1 MKWLTSI
8 LITLFSLWGYS
19 QIQPNGNSGV
29 RPTAYTNGQPNNSV
43 YIWCGTGNLGSLSY
57 TPTTGTAPYTFNW
70 FQYSNTS
77 FSWNTLTTQTGA
89 TSQVNNLPN
98 GGYRVEVYSSNGTLV
113 ACDIAWVWT
122 ANNTV
127 TANNTL
133 INCSSTNLTGTNTTT
148 PSSFSYYNPPPPQ
161 SLINAGTQITVCFTG
176 THTWVSDLGF
186 YLIGPAACGSP
197 TITLSPNPGS
207 NGQPN
212 ACNSGNDFNNLCFT
226 TAASPNL
233 NVCSAATPLT
243 GTYDSYGAG
252 GGTPI
257 NWAGLVGC
265 NAAQGGW
272 RVQVFDCVS
281 LDVGSLTNATI
292 TFSNL
297 TSICG
302 SPTTIN
308 YNSGNINSAI
318 NDNSCSLASASV
330 YQVPP
335 PNNLTTPITINGT
348 TTQLWS
354 SSPAATIANTSA
366 LNTQA
371 TGLSGITT
379 FSLTSTFSVAGTQIC
394 QNVATTTFSP
404 TAVSTP
410 TVTNVEY
417 CQGASATPLQATG
430 TSLLWYTTATGGTG
444 SATAPTPITTTPGTT
459 SYWVT
464 QTLNGCESG
473 RVEIQ
478 VTIKPKP
485 VVDPI
490 GDISVCIGGVVPNI
504 NFTGTTGSQFSWSNN
519 NTATGLGSTGNGNIP
534 QFTTTSAGTSVVTV
548 TPTLNGCTGNT
559 TSFNIVVASS
569 ITPLFTQVSPICSGG
584 SLAPLP
590 TTSNNGI
597 VGSWSPSLNNT
608 ATTTY
613 TFTPTSGCATNTQ
626 MTIVVNSIPVITQ
639 VQNQQVCVGLQT
651 AAINFQVTPS
661 GASIGWSSSVNIG
674 ITSPGTG
681 NIPAF
686 TTQNTGTT
694 PITSQFSAVASS
706 GGCTS
711 QPMDFTITVNPRPNI
726 IVSSNSPQCVNS
738 TINFQSSGGVT
749 YSWQGPGA
757 WTSNLQNPQIT
768 STTTTQSGT
777 YTVFVT
783 DAYGCEGLATL
794 PVQVNPLPQ
803 VSATSNSPV
812 CEGIAINLFANLN
825 NVSSFSW
832 VGPAG
837 FNSTLPSPVINP
849 ATLSSAGSYT
859 LTAQNQFGCV
869 NAAVV
874 SVVVNQSPPAP
885 LTSPVTYCQDV
896 TSNPLFADPNGSTQ
910 LLWWGTQNTGGTSQL
925 TAPTPT
931 TTNPGVTNYY
941 VSGTLN
947 GCESP
952 RSSIQVTIL
961 PKPNGLINSINPKC
975 EPLCSWIRLSSSNSI
990 TNWNWD
996 IGFGPITGNN
1006 NDSIYNC
1013 YSDSGEYTVK
1023 VSVVDA
1029 NGCTNNL
1036 VFPNWIVVYE
1046 NPTASFSVEPSET
1059 TIIDPNIVFTS
1070 NSVGAN
1076 SLSWNFG
1083 DGDGLTTTVATTTHT
1098 YSSVGTYTITLLTTS
1113 QNLCTDTATGTISIV
1128 EDINIFIP
1136 NSFSPNNDGTNDE
1149 FFPTGTGLSKENY
1162 LMEIYNRWGEM
1173 IFSTKDLSEHWKG
1186 NNSGTTLQDTFVY
1199 KIYLQTIKGN
1209 KIVRTGTV
1217 TLIR

>member
-1 MKWLTSI
+1 MKWLASI

-19 QIQPNGNSGV
+19 QIQPVGNSGV
-29 RPTAYTNGQPNNSV
+29 RPTSYTNGQPNNSV
-43 YIWCGTGNLGSLSY
+43 YIWCGTGSLGSLSY
-57 TPTTGTAPYTFNW
+57 TPTSGTAPYTFNW

-77 FSWNTLTTQTGA
+77 FSWNTYTTQNGA

-148 PSSFSYYNPPPPQ
+148 PSSFNYYNPPPPQ

-233 NVCSAATPLT
+233 NVCNATTPLT

-252 GGTPI
+252 ATPI

-354 SSPAATIANTSA
+354 SSPASTITTATS
-366 LNTQA
+366 LNTTA
-371 TGLSGITT
+371 TGLTGVTT
-379 FSLTSTFSVAGTQIC
+379 FSLTSTFSVGGTQIC

-404 TAVSTP
+404 TPITNPTANNVS
-410 TVTNVEY
+410 Y
-417 CQGASATPLQATG
+417 CENDPATPLQATG
-430 TSLLWYTTATGGTG
+430 TSLLWYTSATGGTG
-444 SATAPTPITTTPGTT
+444 SAVAPTPVTTTPGTT

-473 RVEIQ
+473 RVEVI
-478 VTIKPKP
+478 VTVKPKP
-485 VVDPI
+485 IVDPLS
-490 GDISVCIGGVVPNI
+490 DISVCINGVVSPVT
-504 NFTGTTGSQFSWSNN
+504 FTGTAGSQFNWANN
-519 NTATGLGSTGNGNIP
+519 NTATGLGQNGINTTT
-534 QFTTTSAGTSVVTV
+534 QFTATATGTSVVTV
-548 TPTLNGCTGNT
+548 TPTLNGCTGNSI
-559 TSFNIVVASS
+559 SFNIVVANS
-569 ITPLFTQVSPICSGG
+569 ITPLFTQVQPICSGS
-584 SLAPLP
+584 SLTPLP
-590 TTSNNGI
+590 TTSNNAI
-597 VGSWSPSLNNT
+597 VGSWSPALNNT
-608 ATTTY
+608 STTTY
-613 TFTPTSGCATNTQ
+613 TFTPTSACATTQ
-626 MTIVVNSIPVITQ
+626 TMTIVVNPIPVITQ

-651 AAINFQVTPS
+651 SAINFQVTPS
-661 GASIGWSSSVNIG
+661 SASIGWSSSVNIG

-686 TTQNTGTT
+686 TTQNTGTN
-694 PITSQFSAVASS
+694 PVTSQFSAVASS

-711 QPMDFTITVNPRPNI
+711 QPMDFTITVNSRPNVI
-726 IVSSNSPQCVNS
+726 ASSNSPQCVNS
-738 TINFQSSGGVT
+738 QINFQSSGGVT
-749 YSWQGPGA
+749 YLWQGPGG

-768 STTTTQSGT
+768 NTSTTQSGT

-794 PVQVNPLPQ
+794 PVQINPLPQ

-812 CEGIAINLFANLN
+812 CEGSSINLFAGLN

-832 VGPAG
+832 VGPGG
-837 FNSTLPSPVINP
+837 FNSNLPSPVIT
-849 ATLSSAGSYT
+849 ATSASAGSYT
-859 LTAQNQFGCV
+859 LTAQNQFGCI
-869 NAAVV
+869 NADVV
-874 SVVVNQSPPAP
+874 QVVVNQSPPAP
-885 LTSPVTYCQDV
+885 ITTPVTYCQDA
-896 TSNPLFADPNGSTQ
+896 TSNPVFANPNGSTD
-910 LLWWGTQNTGGTSQL
+910 LLWWGTSSTGGTSQS
-925 TAPTPT
+925 TAPTPQ
-931 TTNPGVTNYY
+931 TTNTGTTNYY
-941 VSGTLN
+941 VSGLLN
-947 GCESP
+947 GCESVRSFVAVTVLP
-952 RSSIQVTIL
+952 R
-961 PKPNGLINSINPKC
+961 PNGVIASVSPKC
-975 EPLCSWIRLSSSNSI
+975 EPLCTWIRLSSSNSI

-996 IGFGPITGNN
+996 IGFGPVTGNN

-1013 YSDSGEYTVK
+1013 YSEPGQYTIK
-1023 VSVVDA
+1023 VSLVDA

-1036 VFPNWIVVYE
+1036 VFPNWVVVYE
-1046 NPTASFSVEPSET
+1046 NPVASFSANPNET
-1059 TIIDPNIVFTS
+1059 TLIEPDVIFTN
-1070 NSVGAN
+1070 NSVGVN

-1083 DGDGLTTTVATTTHT
+1083 DGVGLISTVNTISHT
-1098 YSSVGTYTITLLTTS
+1098 YSSIGTYTVKLLVTTS
-1113 QNLCTDTATGTISIV
+1113 NSCTDTASATISIV

-1136 NSFSPNNDGTNDE
+1136 NSFSPNGDGINDE

-1162 LMEIYNRWGEM
+1162 SMEIYNRWGEM
-1173 IFSTKDLSEHWKG
+1173 IFSTTDLSEHWKG

-1199 KIYLQTIKGN
+1199 KINLKTTKGN